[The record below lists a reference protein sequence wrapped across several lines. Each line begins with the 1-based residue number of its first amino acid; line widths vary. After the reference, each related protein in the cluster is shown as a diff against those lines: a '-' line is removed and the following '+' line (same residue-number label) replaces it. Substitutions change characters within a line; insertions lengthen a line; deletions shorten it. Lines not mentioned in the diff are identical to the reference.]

1 MKSFLPGRFEP
12 NRQRFSAQDAETW
25 FPPSLA
31 MTRAA
36 IQNAVKT
43 NFGALLEGK
52 PPVAFGPDVLAGLF
66 PRSGV
71 DVDALSDTMAP
82 LAGDLAKRMMTT
94 PDLLA
99 VLTQPGAGFGA
110 EILLPVILQD
120 ALMDGA
126 FRHDMAEICRIF
138 LCERVL
144 FLPGD
149 PPQALFS
156 AAGMALLIT
165 SQEAHGQ
172 ALGPL
177 ASRLRSVAETLRS
190 VVEPLNPWDQ
200 WLVRRMSAAAT
211 WVVAEELATLPWVK
225 WRLGDA
231 PGEYPPETDMLPG
244 SWDSILDLV
253 P

>member
-1 MKSFLPGRFEP
+1 MKSFLPRRFRP
-12 NRQRFSAQDAETW
+12 NRQRFSAQIADTVAPPTLAETRTA
-25 FPPSLA
+25 F
-31 MTRAA
+31 
-36 IQNAVKT
+36 QNAVKT
-43 NFGALLEGK
+43 NFLALLEDK
-52 PPVAFGPDVLAGLF
+52 PPVALGSDVIAGLF
-66 PRSGV
+66 PRSG
-71 DVDALSDTMAP
+71 DDEDALSDTMAP
-82 LAGDLAKRMMTT
+82 LAGDLVLRMMTT
-94 PDLLA
+94 PDQLA
-99 VLTQPGAGFGA
+99 VLAQPGAGFGA

-126 FRHDMAEICRIF
+126 FRHDMAETCRIF

-144 FLPGD
+144 FHPGA

-156 AAGMALLIT
+156 VAGMALLIT

-177 ASRLRSVAETLRS
+177 ASRLRSAAKTLRS

-200 WLVRRMSAAAT
+200 WLVRRMSAAAS
-211 WVVAEELATLPWVK
+211 WVVAEDLASLPWVK
-225 WRLGDA
+225 WRHGDA

>member
-1 MKSFLPGRFEP
+1 MKSFLPRRFGP
-12 NRQRFSAQDAETW
+12 NRQRFSAHVADTVA
-25 FPPSLA
+25 PPTFDV
-31 MTRAA
+31 TRAA

-43 NFGALLEGK
+43 NFVALLEDR
-52 PPVAFGPDVLAGLF
+52 PPVALGPDVLAGLF

-82 LAGDLAKRMMTT
+82 LAGYLAKRIMAT
-94 PDLLA
+94 PDLLG

-120 ALMDGA
+120 ALTDGV

-144 FLPGD
+144 FHPGD

-165 SQEAHGQ
+165 SQETHGQ
-172 ALGPL
+172 ALGSL
-177 ASRLRSVAETLRS
+177 ASRLRGAAYSLRS

-211 WVVAEELATLPWVK
+211 WGVAEDLAALPWVK
-225 WRLGDA
+225 WRHGDT
-231 PGEYPPETDMLPG
+231 PGEYPSGTDMLPG